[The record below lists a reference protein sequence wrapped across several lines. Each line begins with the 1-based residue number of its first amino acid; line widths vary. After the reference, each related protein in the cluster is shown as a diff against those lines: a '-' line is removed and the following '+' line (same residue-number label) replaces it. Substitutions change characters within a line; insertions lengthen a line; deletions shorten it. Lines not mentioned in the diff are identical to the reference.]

1 LEIIVVNNNSTDN
14 TAQTLEQ
21 LHVKTFFQPMET
33 STTMPRKNEAPIHR
47 QPMPA
52 PDTHQQQ
59 LLEAAWPPC
68 GMIQDIIDRLNEA
81 GSNTELRLLTN
92 RLRRLVTRAT
102 LRRDFEKPAPNRP

>member
-1 LEIIVVNNNSTDN
+1 MGW
-14 TAQTLEQ
+14 
-21 LHVKTFFQPMET
+21 PMET
-33 STTMPRKNEAPIHR
+33 STTMPRKNEAPTHR

-81 GSNTELRLLTN
+81 GSNTDLRLLTN